1 MIKKMLFVLALILY
15 VNISWSQEIT
25 INTEKVNIEEVV
37 PFPVLEDVPI
47 FPGCEEEARNKK
59 LACFQEKLSE
69 HISKNFNYPTEA
81 RKKKIQGRVSVLFI
95 INSDGNI
102 EITSTKTP
110 EGCEL
115 LEAEAIRIISLLPKM
130 KPGKFRG
137 EAVSTK
143 YLQPIIF
150 NLK

>member
-1 MIKKMLFVLALILY
+1 MIKKMLFVLALILKA
-15 VNISWSQEIT
+15 NISWSQEIT
-25 INTEKVNIEEVV
+25 VTKEEVIKEEIV
-37 PFPVLEDVPI
+37 PFPVLEDVPV

-59 LACFQEKLSE
+59 LTCFQEKLSE
-69 HISKNFNYPTEA
+69 HISKNFNYPKEA
-81 RKKKIQGRVSVLFI
+81 RKKKIQGRVSVIFV
-95 INSDGNI
+95 INAEGKI
-102 EITSTKTP
+102 EIISTKVP

-130 KPGKFRG
+130 EPGKFRG
-137 EAVSTK
+137 ETVSTK